1 MKLPHTIY
9 QIVAQFDR
17 GIGAGADTTA
27 DRDAAYNAFAD
38 LLDEGTD
45 CRAFEITFDVQSNA
59 FESAREITD
68 DFLSELA
75 GICAERGLTMPDLA
89 AE

>member
-1 MKLPHTIY
+1 MKLPNTIY
-9 QIVAQFDR
+9 QVVAEFGT
-17 GIGAGADTTA
+17 GIGYGCDTTG
-27 DRDAAYNAFAD
+27 DRDTAYNFFAD
-38 LLDEGTD
+38 LLSEGTD
-45 CRAFEITFDVQSNA
+45 CRAFEISFDVQSNA

-75 GICAERGLTMPDLA
+75 GICAERGLTLPDLA